1 MTLCCARLSG
11 QRCRAQYAWCV
22 LQAFRRYSVSHCLI
36 VILTATCNSSAV
48 FLCIWYVVLRVNS
61 RNYIFRTRQPDVISS
76 RQISFLLMFFCISS
90 TTQLYRLLVH
100 LRSISFNIYNRYP
113 PSFPIDRWW
122 YHYHWN
128 IRYMSAIASLR
139 QSTPLVPLSLCCAPT
154 LICGVLATCL
164 LCEASSYR
172 GWCRGVR
179 SSRIRITTCNLGQ
192 NRKPW

>member
-100 LRSISFNIYNRYP
+100 LRSISFDICNRYS
-113 PSFPIDRWW
+113 PSFPIDLWW

-128 IRYMSAIASLR
+128 ICYMSAIA
-139 QSTPLVPLSLCCAPT
+139 QSTINTFGPSQP
-154 LICGVLATCL
+154 L
-164 LCEASSYR
+164 LCANSHMWRPRYLPPL
-172 GWCRGVR
+172 R
-179 SSRIRITTCNLGQ
+179 SIKLSGLVSRCKILTYSNNHL
-192 NRKPW
+192 